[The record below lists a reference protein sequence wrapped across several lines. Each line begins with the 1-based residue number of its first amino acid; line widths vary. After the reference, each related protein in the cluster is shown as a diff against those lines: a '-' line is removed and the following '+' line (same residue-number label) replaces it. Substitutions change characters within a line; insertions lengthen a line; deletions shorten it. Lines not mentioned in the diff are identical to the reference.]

1 MKTKMQMCI
10 RDSYGTLLHMLLM
23 VTGDDVR
30 IETSFYPL
38 FWLRDGVYIIN
49 ALEKCGMGEMAGR
62 ALKRLT
68 VQDFAG
74 GFGSE
79 ADAPA
84 EGIWALCEH
93 YRFGRDK
100 KWLSE
105 VYPAIRRKAEWIE
118 RMLDTEEDIFDL
130 SLIHI

>member
-1 MKTKMQMCI
+1 MKEYWKKMFGKLELKVPDKRFEQAF
-10 RDSYGTLLHMLLM
+10 YGTLLHMLLM

-68 VQDFAG
+68 VQDFA
-74 GFGSE
+74 
-79 ADAPA
+79 AH
-84 EGIWALCEH
+84 L
-93 YRFGRDK
+93 
-100 KWLSE
+100 
-105 VYPAIRRKAEWIE
+105 
-118 RMLDTEEDIFDL
+118 
-130 SLIHI
+130 